1 MAASI
6 LPGVLALLAP
16 QTRLTD
22 PAADAR
28 GDGGYVLPARPAFT
42 QDMLDLRALDT
53 RGTPQG
59 MQFTV
64 TYGQM
69 GNPWNSPAGF
79 SAGVTDIFV
88 KGALGGQATL
98 GDSGLRTS
106 GGGWQYHLRVSPG
119 GSTLTEVDAQGNER
133 PLAAPTVQVSGSSLI
148 VQTALPE
155 GRYGYWVT
163 NSVYSPLTRDGVL
176 RPTTAQNPAALQAGR
191 ADAPVP
197 VDVMAA
203 PGDTQ
208 AYTRATLAPVGETR
222 DLVGIGLL
230 ALGGVGL
237 LITVIATVFVWRRLN
252 PRVRP

>member
-1 MAASI
+1 M
-6 LPGVLALLAP
+6 LPGVLALLAS
-16 QTRLTD
+16 QAQLTD
-22 PAADAR
+22 PAGDAR
-28 GDGGYVLPARPAFT
+28 GDGGYVLPTRPPFT
-42 QDMLDLRALDT
+42 AEMLDLRALST
-53 RGTPQG
+53 KGTPQG

-64 TYGQM
+64 TYGQL
-69 GNPWNSPAGF
+69 GNPWNAPGGF

-98 GDSGLRTS
+98 GDLGLRTS

-119 GSTLTEVDAQGNER
+119 GSTLTEVDAQGRER
-133 PLAAPTVQVSGSSLI
+133 PLATPTVQVSGTNLI
-148 VQTALPE
+148 VQTAVPE

-176 RPTTAQNPAALQAGR
+176 RPTTTPGSTALQAGR

-208 AYTRATLAPVGETR
+208 AYTRGTLAPVGETR

-237 LITVIATVFVWRRLN
+237 LITVIATVAVWRRLN
-252 PRVRP
+252 ARVRP